1 MATQCAHPPQPARP
15 SPPRLPG
22 PCGGP
27 VSWPAR
33 CTPFPITR
41 ATRPGRVWP
50 LPCVWALPI
59 SCPTPSC
66 ACTCTCAACRGS
78 VCQPHGIS
86 PRSTVVCVVRHVCQ
100 LRLPRT
106 TQLAHVARSM
116 AIAPP
121 DAPIQTRTR
130 SPSDP
135 SHFPRTA
142 PRFPTPPSPGRCSTR
157 IAVCRESPP
166 RHTPRAT
173 LCSVAT
179 HLTIIH
185 HVPELRR
192 AATHTV
198 ARH

>member
-1 MATQCAHPPQPARP
+1 MRP
-15 SPPRLPG
+15 SPSTRSAQTPRLPG

-50 LPCVWALPI
+50 LPCVRALPI

-66 ACTCTCAACRGS
+66 ACTCAACRGS

-86 PRSTVVCVVRHVCQ
+86 PRSTVVCVVRHPTRPC
-100 LRLPRT
+100 REIHGNRPF
-106 TQLAHVARSM
+106 
-116 AIAPP
+116 APP
-121 DAPIQTRTR
+121 DAHIQTR

-142 PRFPTPPSPGRCSTR
+142 PRFPTPRQVV
-157 IAVCRESPP
+157 AP
-166 RHTPRAT
+166 RASLCVGSRHRAT
-173 LCSVAT
+173 LP
-179 HLTIIH
+179 
-185 HVPELRR
+185 VPRCASSRHTSLSFITYQSSTELPP
-192 AATHTV
+192 TLYV